1 MLKRSLVAAA
11 VSVAVIG
18 GSAAAVG
25 AQDEVATPESSPV
38 AASEAAAPSAS
49 LPNTGAGATE
59 SSNND
64 MLLLALLGVG
74 GVAGTVGVVATK
86 RSHR

>member
-1 MLKRSLVAAA
+1 MLKRSIVAAA

-38 AASEAAAPSAS
+38 EVSAAAPSAS

-86 RSHR
+86 RAHR